1 MPKFRVTITTDSW
14 EKGDI
19 VDFHHGTV
27 ASDGGTSTEDVVVEA
42 FDVASAIEA
51 QKKLGCEVSGTPVLI
66 Q

>member
-1 MPKFRVTITTDSW
+1 MPKFRVTIITDSW

-27 ASDGGTSTEDVVVEA
+27 ASDGGTSTKDVVIEA
-42 FDVASAIEA
+42 SDVDSAVEA
-51 QKKLGCEVSGTPVLI
+51 QKKLGCEVSGTPVLL